1 MSSLRVR
8 QSVSKTRDH
17 HYKVRK
23 TARNLEETDYS
34 EEAPQQDDDMR
45 DSLDASDSSREE
57 HTHKRNSRIE
67 TKEDTS
73 HGRRRYWK
81 AQQEA
86 IHYMDKSTPVR
97 KGGTK
102 SPFENKQWPINEDTQ
117 AERDDN
123 TVEEQLKQQRAELG
137 NIRAHLEE
145 TAYRTETVQR
155 QAAYLLYKNSK
166 REEDEAGRL
175 ATIFDFP
182 KHATLQD
189 RKANA
194 KWLIEQAQVTEDHVE
209 MTFTDNRGRLSNYA
223 KIKFSNQ
230 GARDQF
236 TYHWYKAVHK
246 QQQKVYYFDMN
257 TNKTTNDKLII
268 RAQYSAERMMRS
280 AFIKAGKDVL
290 KEHGLDEDTWMNTDT
305 NTIADD
311 KGTLLW
317 IVFRHST
324 ASAIVFADKT
334 VYKEIYESEHF
345 EDCLHKIRKRTPTGG
360 KGKTGE
366 NENNDGK
373 GKGKGKHMKGKA
385 AKASFDFGYDYK
397 RPYFIKYVKVDNWET
412 QKEVR
417 QEEEQE
423 ESAERA
429 LWEQA
434 GMDEEMWQ
442 TSRRQRTCERG
453 RKYYQYEKCH
463 KSTKYE
469 KRHWRR
475 QFEKCHEHTKY
486 EKCQKGTKYEK
497 RKPYET
503 FEKFSLKKR
512 EYRYQKINSPDN
524 TFRYT
529 TACID
534 NIGKGT
540 VKRRAGKIAQHL
552 VRSVYKPQTPT
563 SAKDCQQPTNSHPQ
577 ERNTTRRGKRNK
589 MNIYKRLQTFNQER
603 ARKRKEWRK
612 IKNADAKQ
620 VHQLAADV
628 LEQNAAQEAA
638 VAENMHNLNSI
649 SAKQILQ
656 NNKLNKGP
664 ERTKIISLFIESKR
678 KTQRNKES
686 RNRAKYLKTRDKRKK
701 GLRNEEIHMK
711 PTNSKPMVMGKGV
724 VIASLNCRG
733 LAENAKR
740 QHLIH
745 IMKEHQ
751 IDLLALQETKQKH
764 NSLETLEG
772 YTIYFSA
779 TPNMNLMTQRRGN
792 QTTEHH
798 GVGFIVAPSL
808 KGHIIDCTPI
818 NERIMEIKI
827 EAKGMN
833 YTFINAYAP
842 HSARPANEKQMFW
855 NKLESRCN
863 QIQRKSPTYIIGD
876 FNARLYGRQISEH
889 DIMGPFIFGP
899 GTLALSQMTHDMME
913 NRQNMVDFLQI

>member
-1 MSSLRVR
+1 
-8 QSVSKTRDH
+8 
-17 HYKVRK
+17 
-23 TARNLEETDYS
+23 
-34 EEAPQQDDDMR
+34 
-45 DSLDASDSSREE
+45 
-57 HTHKRNSRIE
+57 
-67 TKEDTS
+67 
-73 HGRRRYWK
+73 
-81 AQQEA
+81 
-86 IHYMDKSTPVR
+86 
-97 KGGTK
+97 
-102 SPFENKQWPINEDTQ
+102 
-117 AERDDN
+117 
-123 TVEEQLKQQRAELG
+123 
-137 NIRAHLEE
+137 
-145 TAYRTETVQR
+145 
-155 QAAYLLYKNSK
+155 
-166 REEDEAGRL
+166 
-175 ATIFDFP
+175 
-182 KHATLQD
+182 
-189 RKANA
+189 
-194 KWLIEQAQVTEDHVE
+194 
-209 MTFTDNRGRLSNYA
+209 
-223 KIKFSNQ
+223 
-230 GARDQF
+230 
-236 TYHWYKAVHK
+236 
-246 QQQKVYYFDMN
+246 
-257 TNKTTNDKLII
+257 
-268 RAQYSAERMMRS
+268 
-280 AFIKAGKDVL
+280 
-290 KEHGLDEDTWMNTDT
+290 
-305 NTIADD
+305 
-311 KGTLLW
+311 
-317 IVFRHST
+317 
-324 ASAIVFADKT
+324 
-334 VYKEIYESEHF
+334 
-345 EDCLHKIRKRTPTGG
+345 
-360 KGKTGE
+360 
-366 NENNDGK
+366 
-373 GKGKGKHMKGKA
+373 
-385 AKASFDFGYDYK
+385 
-397 RPYFIKYVKVDNWET
+397 
-412 QKEVR
+412 
-417 QEEEQE
+417 
-423 ESAERA
+423 
-429 LWEQA
+429 
-434 GMDEEMWQ
+434 
-442 TSRRQRTCERG
+442 
-453 RKYYQYEKCH
+453 
-463 KSTKYE
+463 
-469 KRHWRR
+469 
-475 QFEKCHEHTKY
+475 
-486 EKCQKGTKYEK
+486 
-497 RKPYET
+497 
-503 FEKFSLKKR
+503 
-512 EYRYQKINSPDN
+512 
-524 TFRYT
+524 
-529 TACID
+529 
-534 NIGKGT
+534 
-540 VKRRAGKIAQHL
+540 
-552 VRSVYKPQTPT
+552 
-563 SAKDCQQPTNSHPQ
+563 
-577 ERNTTRRGKRNK
+577 
-589 MNIYKRLQTFNQER
+589 MNIYKRLQTFNQGR

-686 RNRAKYLKTRDKRKK
+686 RNRAKYFKTRDKRTK

-764 NSLETLEG
+764 NSLEMLEG

-808 KGHIIDCTPI
+808 KDHIIDCTPI